1 MLFLSWRKQRYS
13 GINTLYI
20 TLKKIDKN
28 TWKIHDSNNNCFEF
42 TIMLIWIYN
51 NKCFEFTIMLIWI
64 YNNKCFKFTTMLIRI
79 YNNNCFEFT
88 IMLIRIYN
96 NNCFEFIIMLIWI
109 YNNKCFEFTTML
121 IQIYNNNCFE
131 FTIMLI
137 KILLI
142 VMQILI
148 QKVITIMIYRY
159 NSILIIAW
167 LMSINKNIVSKATKP
182 ALLVILIFN
191 AAAIYIWVLYISW
204 QYLPLM
210 ILWLR

>member
-28 TWKIHDSNNNCFEF
+28 IWKIHDSNNNCFEF

-51 NKCFEFTIMLIWI
+51 NKCFE
-64 YNNKCFKFTTMLIRI
+64 FTTMLIRI

-96 NNCFEFIIMLIWI
+96 NNCFEFTIMLIWI

-142 VMQILI
+142 VMQIII

-167 LMSINKNIVSKATKP
+167 LMSINKNSIKSNKAS
-182 ALLVILIFN
+182 AFSNINI
-191 AAAIYIWVLYISW
+191 
-204 QYLPLM
+204 
-210 ILWLR
+210 

>member
-1 MLFLSWRKQRYS
+1 
-13 GINTLYI
+13 
-20 TLKKIDKN
+20 
-28 TWKIHDSNNNCFEF
+28 
-42 TIMLIWIYN
+42 MLIWIYN

-64 YNNKCFKFTTMLIRI
+64 YNNKCFEFTTMLLRI

-88 IMLIRIYN
+88 I
-96 NNCFEFIIMLIWI
+96 
-109 YNNKCFEFTTML
+109 ML

-142 VMQILI
+142 VMQIII

-159 NSILIIAW
+159 NSILITAW
-167 LMSINKNIVSKATKP
+167 LMSINKNIVLKATMP
-182 ALLVILIFN
+182 VLLVILIFN
-191 AAAIYIWVLYISW
+191 AASIFIWVMYISW
-204 QYLPLM
+204 QYLPLT